1 MCVQLMI
8 SLAVVCFAGIQSEW
22 GDDELLYYLIFFFR
36 EVLASKL
43 YMDSVGGFTSVLW
56 ALFSLFFFFLPP
68 TCSFATP
75 ALSLGVEVDGTCIQK
90 IA

>member
-43 YMDSVGGFTSVLW
+43 YMNSVGGFTSVLW
-56 ALFSLFFFFLPP
+56 ALFSLFFSFSHRRALLPP
-68 TCSFATP
+68 LLYLWELKWTERAYR
-75 ALSLGVEVDGTCIQK
+75 K
-90 IA
+90 

>member
-8 SLAVVCFAGIQSEW
+8 SVAVVCFAGIQSEW
-22 GDDELLYYLIFFFR
+22 GDDELLYYLKFFFR

-43 YMDSVGGFTSVLW
+43 YMNSVDGFTSVLW
-56 ALFSLFFFFLPP
+56 ALFSLFFFLPP

-75 ALSLGVEVDGTCIQK
+75 ALSLEVEVDGTCIQK